1 VTADHLAPT
10 AQLAAY
16 NTKLEADL
24 VVALLGEAGID
35 AFIAADNLG
44 GTFPMMQM
52 VTGGYRV
59 MVLADML
66 EEAQEIIADPAAEEA
81 APGPRRSAIARM
93 LLQLT
98 PLQTLA
104 LLLLVALSVAA
115 VVYSVTQG
123 TL

>member
-1 VTADHLAPT
+1 MAPT
-10 AQLAAY
+10 AELAAY

-35 AFIAADNLG
+35 AFITADNLG

-59 MVLADML
+59 MVLAEML
-66 EEAQEIIADPAAEEA
+66 EEAQEIIAEPTEA
-81 APGPRRSAIARM
+81 SEPDLPPRRSAIARL

-98 PLQTLA
+98 PPQMLA
-104 LLLLVALSVAA
+104 LLLLVALSIAA
-115 VVYSVTQG
+115 VFYSVTQG

>member
-1 VTADHLAPT
+1 MAPT

-66 EEAQEIIADPAAEEA
+66 EEAQEIITEPVGEE
-81 APGPRRSAIARM
+81 PETVPRRSAIARM
-93 LLQLT
+93 LLQLA
-98 PLQTLA
+98 PLQALA
-104 LLLLVALSVAA
+104 LLLLVALSLAA

>member
-1 VTADHLAPT
+1 
-10 AQLAAY
+10 LAAY

-24 VVALLGEAGID
+24 VVALLGEADID
-35 AFIAADNLG
+35 AFIVADNLG

-66 EEAQEIIADPAAEEA
+66 DEAREVIA
-81 APGPRRSAIARM
+81 APDDAGEQEPMPPRRSAIARL

-98 PLQTLA
+98 PFQMLA
-104 LLLLVALSVAA
+104 LLLLIALSLAA
-115 VVYSVTQG
+115 IIYSVTQG